1 MKNLTILWSD
11 ITKKLKIRLDDI
23 KEGLLG
29 TQSDQLYAK
38 YVPKIKAIVS
48 F

>member
-1 MKNLTILWSD
+1 MTILRSD
-11 ITKKLKIRLDDI
+11 ITKIMKIRLNDI
-23 KEGLLG
+23 IEKLLG
-29 TQSDQLYAK
+29 TQSGHLYAK